1 MQKLNLPEYSLK
13 ITTSENN
20 KQWIYDSFRKKNILL
35 TPEEWVRQNILCFLV
50 KEKMFPASLISIESG
65 IKVNRMARRYDALV
79 YDRKG
84 NPLMLV
90 ECKAP
95 EVKISQDTFDQITA
109 YNLTIL
115 ARYLLITNG
124 KSHYC
129 CKFDEQKNSFD
140 FLEGI
145 PSYEEL

>member
-1 MQKLNLPEYSLK
+1 MQKLNLPEYSFK
-13 ITTSENN
+13 ITTSEDN
-20 KQWIYDSFRKKNILL
+20 KKWIYDWFRKKDILL
-35 TPEEWVRQNILCFLV
+35 TPEEWVRQNILFFLV
-50 KEKMFPASLISIESG
+50 NEKMFPAALISIESG

-79 YDRKG
+79 YNRQG
-84 NPLMLV
+84 NPLLLL

-95 EVKISQDTFDQITA
+95 DVKINQDTFDQISA
-109 YNLTIL
+109 YNLTVL
-115 ARYLLITNG
+115 AKYLLITNG

-129 CKFDEQKNSFD
+129 CKFNEQKNSFD

>member
-1 MQKLNLPEYSLK
+1 MQKLNLPEYSFK
-13 ITTSENN
+13 ITTSEDN
-20 KQWIYDSFRKKNILL
+20 KQWIYDSFRKKDILL
-35 TPEEWVRQNILCFLV
+35 TPEEWVRQNILSFLV
-50 KEKMFPASLISIESG
+50 KDKMFPASLISIESG
-65 IKVNRMARRYDALV
+65 IKVNRMTRRYDALI
-79 YDRKG
+79 YNREG

-95 EVKISQDTFDQITA
+95 GIIINQDTFDQITA

-124 KSHYC
+124 KDHYC
-129 CKFDEQKNSFD
+129 CKFNDQKKSYD
-140 FLEGI
+140 FLERI